1 MAAADSDDP
10 VYSKSTFLTSYMSN
24 HADTLVAYICH
35 QLGQQS
41 KRARG
46 GKVAATEAKDVKEPR
61 MLKITSNE
69 MELQYKDAN
78 DGLAVKTVS
87 LLAMFLYDTM
97 FGSWLCRWLILLV
110 IPPGDSTV

>member
-1 MAAADSDDP
+1 MAAADSDDS

-97 FGSWLCRWLILLV
+97 FGS
-110 IPPGDSTV
+110 